1 MKKIQPLFDLGAKVN
16 ETNDDGHTPMDL
28 FISKQF
34 SSMMIIAL
42 IENGAILTK
51 ENIEKIQNSGKV
63 NKFKEDINTRIKEM
77 KQQMPNILKIL
88 KKRTIGIA
96 SKKELKLYN
105 LIATKILLSL
115 IKLELSSGFEPLTS
129 SLPWMRF
136 TN

>member
-1 MKKIQPLFDLGAKVN
+1 
-16 ETNDDGHTPMDL
+16 
-28 FISKQF
+28 
-34 SSMMIIAL
+34 MMIIAL

-88 KKRTIGIA
+88 KKRTIGIT

-105 LIATKILLSL
+105 LIATKNL
-115 IKLELSSGFEPLTS
+115 IEF
-129 SLPWMRF
+129 
-136 TN
+136 N